1 MRGREIRQTF
11 RLSSQEI
18 DRFSDWL
25 EERLSALKTERR
37 DRVKIRLLT
46 EEVLLRMQERFGED
60 ATAEAC
66 LERPYGRWQLRI
78 ETAQEP
84 FNPLSET
91 GNTLGDWNSSMVTAM
106 ALTPKYTYTWGKNV
120 FRLAL
125 PVKRLNP
132 VLQIGVAILIGC
144 AVGLAGKFLLPDS
157 FRLLATEMFFSPLYD
172 IWQKILNV
180 LSGPVIFL
188 MVITTV
194 LNTKGITRQGGNK
207 AYVIGRYFLF
217 SVLVS
222 CLALF
227 CAKPFFL
234 QTVGQFRPSREM
246 LKDLFLSFG
255 IFPDNLLEPFTSS
268 NTPQLIFVALVLGS
282 AMLAAGER
290 VSGLRRLTRQVN
302 MVGLQMAKWV
312 SLLVPYFTG
321 AFLALEIWQGRTDVL
336 IRMWQPLALS
346 LLLTAAVLAAAVL
359 WLSFRL
365 RLSPLTVFGKLREP
379 FLLALKTG
387 SLDAAFDATERSC
400 VRELG
405 IDPSYAQI
413 SLPQGL
419 VLYMPVN
426 IVGVIFFAL
435 YAAEGYRV
443 ALDPARVLAA
453 MLFVV
458 VLFVATPPV
467 PGANLLAFAVL
478 FSWLGIPGEA
488 LIDAMIFD
496 IVFGIVAS
504 AGNLT
509 LLQVETVLQ
518 AKRFGLLDLSAL
530 RKH

>member
-1 MRGREIRQTF
+1 
-11 RLSSQEI
+11 
-18 DRFSDWL
+18 
-25 EERLSALKTERR
+25 
-37 DRVKIRLLT
+37 
-46 EEVLLRMQERFGED
+46 
-60 ATAEAC
+60 
-66 LERPYGRWQLRI
+66 
-78 ETAQEP
+78 
-84 FNPLSET
+84 
-91 GNTLGDWNSSMVTAM
+91 
-106 ALTPKYTYTWGKNV
+106 
-120 FRLAL
+120 
-125 PVKRLNP
+125 
-132 VLQIGVAILIGC
+132 
-144 AVGLAGKFLLPDS
+144 
-157 FRLLATEMFFSPLYD
+157 
-172 IWQKILNV
+172 
-180 LSGPVIFL
+180 

-194 LNTKGITRQGGNK
+194 LNTKGIIRQGGNRV
-207 AYVIGRYFLF
+207 YVIGRYFLF

-222 CLALF
+222 GLALF

-234 QTVGQFRPSREM
+234 RTIGQFRPSREM
-246 LKDLFLSFG
+246 LKELILSFG
-255 IFPDNLLEPFTSS
+255 IFPKNLFDPFNSS

-290 VSGLRRLTRQVN
+290 VAGLRALTRQVN

-312 SLLVPYFTG
+312 SLLAPFFTG
-321 AFLALEIWQGRTDVL
+321 AFLALECWQGQTDVL
-336 IRMWQPLALS
+336 VRMWQPLTLS
-346 LLLTAAVLAAAVL
+346 LLLTAALLATAVL
-359 WLSFRL
+359 CVAIRFRL
-365 RLSPLTVFGKLREP
+365 FPLTVFGKLREP

-400 VRELG
+400 VRQLG
-405 IDPSYAQI
+405 IDHSYAQI
-413 SLPQGL
+413 ILPQGL

-435 YAAEGYRV
+435 YAADAYRLE
-443 ALDPARVLAA
+443 LDPARVLAA

-478 FSWLGIPGEA
+478 FSWLGIPGAA

-509 LLQVETVLQ
+509 LLQVETSLQ

>member
-1 MRGREIRQTF
+1 MRGREIKESF
-11 RLSSQEI
+11 YLSSQEI

-37 DRVKIRLLT
+37 DRMKIRLLT
-46 EEVLLRMQERFGED
+46 EEMFLRMQERFGED
-60 ATAEAC
+60 TSAQVC
-66 LERPYGRWQLRI
+66 LERPFGRWQLRI
-78 ETAQEP
+78 ETEQEP
-84 FNPLSET
+84 FNPLSEA
-91 GNTLGDWNSSMVTAM
+91 GNILGDWNSSMVTAM

-120 FRLAL
+120 FRLSL
-125 PVKRLNP
+125 PGKKLNP
-132 VLQIGVAILIGC
+132 VLQIGIAILIGC

-157 FRLLATEMFFSPLYD
+157 FRLLVTETFFSPLYEV
-172 IWQKILNV
+172 WQKILNV

-188 MVITTV
+188 MVIITV
-194 LNTKGITRQGGNK
+194 LNTKGITRQGGNRV
-207 AYVIGRYFLF
+207 YVIGRYFLF

-222 CLALF
+222 CLAVL

-234 QTVGQFRPSREM
+234 RTIGPFRPSREM
-246 LKDLFLSFG
+246 LREMIFSFG
-255 IFPDNLLEPFTSS
+255 IFPKNLFEPFTSS

-290 VSGLRRLTRQVN
+290 VADLRKLTRQVN
-302 MVGLQMAKWV
+302 MIGLQLTKWV
-312 SLLVPYFTG
+312 SLLVPFFTG
-321 AFLALEIWQGRTDVL
+321 AFLALEIWQGQTDAL
-336 IRMWQPLALS
+336 ARMWQPLALS
-346 LLLTAAVLAAAVL
+346 LLLTAALLLGAVL
-359 WLSFRL
+359 YVSLRL
-365 RLSPLTVFGKLREP
+365 RLSPALVLRKLREP
-379 FLLALKTG
+379 FLLTLKTG

-400 VRELG
+400 VRQLG
-405 IDPSYAQI
+405 IDPSFAKV

-426 IVGVIFFAL
+426 TLGVIVFAL
-435 YAAEGYRV
+435 FVADAYHV

-478 FSWLGIPGEA
+478 FSWLGIPGAA

-509 LLQVETVLQ
+509 LLQMETSLQ